1 MPIIAIN
8 MSLPFSTPRRNMQ
21 GRFTAKNISAK
32 QAITAIC
39 AMSSPDTAVPFA
51 AAVTYSEAADSAP
64 VASRQI

>member
-1 MPIIAIN
+1 MH
-8 MSLPFSTPRRNMQ
+8 

-64 VASRQI
+64 VTSRQM